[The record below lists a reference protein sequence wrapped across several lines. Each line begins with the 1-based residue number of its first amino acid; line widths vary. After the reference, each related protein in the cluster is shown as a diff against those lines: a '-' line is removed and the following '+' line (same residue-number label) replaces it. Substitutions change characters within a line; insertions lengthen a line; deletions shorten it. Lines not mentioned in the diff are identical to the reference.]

1 MIITRT
7 FTAKRATRGPAA
19 LLLPAAL
26 LAVGSALVVALAG
39 CGAGGSPATAGGTP
53 AATAAGAGG
62 GGSGSTAR
70 TQHILRAYAQCVR
83 SHGFPNFPDP
93 RMNANGQLFT
103 GGNQQQ
109 IKQAGL
115 QTEHACGNI
124 LSQLP
129 PRPGQQSGPVT
140 PAQLAMERQFA
151 ACMRQHGLADW
162 PDPAPNGSFR
172 LSTTPYAAMGKTGPV
187 QTALQAC
194 RPYENFGRVSAS

>member
-129 PRPGQQSGPVT
+129 PHAGHQSGPVT
-140 PAQLAMERQFA
+140 PAQLALERQFA
-151 ACMRQHGLADW
+151 ACMRQHGLSRW
-162 PDPAPNGSFR
+162 PDPAPDGSFR
-172 LSTTPYAAMGKTGPV
+172 LSATPYAAMGKTGPV
-187 QTALQAC
+187 LTALNAC
-194 RPYENFGRVSAS
+194 RRYENFGGVTAS